1 MVSKWASVT
10 DYITCM
16 KILLWSAGMGRKLRF
31 FVTKNQERKKA
42 LKARTHT
49 LPVSI
54 PLSLGVAVHQL
65 SVEVDVEKPSEL
77 TVMLPIAAYANAPC
91 QDLAH
96 LRSRLKA
103 SNRLPSGW
111 VDGSNEGTPLVLFEF
126 RCEPPTFC
134 AKVIYTFRVDNNFT
148 WTLSV
153 CGTTLPVEQCTL
165 LASQLGKLST
175 LSDIVGVLDVISS
188 ARVCIG
194 NPNKMYAVLVEAR
207 NGSFLDSSGK

>member
-1 MVSKWASVT
+1 MRTWLVYTREATLSDLWLERGG
-10 DYITCM
+10 TCPLCPPLDP
-16 KILLWSAGMGRKLRF
+16 LL
-31 FVTKNQERKKA
+31 
-42 LKARTHT
+42 

-77 TVMLPIAAYANAPC
+77 TVMLPIAAYTNAPC

-111 VDGSNEGTPLVLFEF
+111 IDGSNEGTPLVLVNI

-134 AKVIYTFRVDNNFT
+134 AKVFYTFRVDNNLT

-153 CGTTLPVEQCTL
+153 CGTTLPVEQCML
-165 LASQLGKLST
+165 LASQPGKLST

-207 NGSFLDSSGK
+207 NGSFLDSSGSPAYMYIYI